1 MERLRVAGA
10 QALSLAAL
18 VTAWEGAVRAG
29 LADPLFIPAPT
40 AVARAFAAIGLEAL
54 RLFWETLAKTLLAY
68 GLAIGIGVGF
78 GILIGSLRHLY
89 DVVNPYLVAAY
100 AIPKILLLPWIVLI
114 FGIGVTPA
122 VVYATLHGVFPI
134 ALLVIGGVRDV
145 DRTPIL
151 VARSMGA
158 TTWQLYRKVILPAV
172 LPSVLAGMR
181 LGIIFCLLGV
191 LLVEMFAGVR
201 GMGYLLG
208 GLANAFQAAELF
220 AATALVSALSIGI
233 VVGLEALN
241 RRLGR
246 WRG

>member
-1 MERLRVAGA
+1 MERLRTVGA
-10 QALSLAAL
+10 QALSLALLLA
-18 VTAWEGAVRAG
+18 AWEGAVRAG
-29 LADPLFIPAPT
+29 LADPLFVPAPS
-40 AVARAFAAIGLEAL
+40 AVAAAFLGIGPEAL

-68 GLAIGIGVGF
+68 GLAVGLGVGC
-78 GILIGSLRHLY
+78 GLVIGSLRHLY
-89 DVVNPYLVAAY
+89 DVVNPYLVAGY
-100 AIPKILLLPWIVLI
+100 GIPKILLLPWIVLI

-122 VVYATLHGVFPI
+122 VVYATLHGFFPI

-145 DRTPIL
+145 DQTPLL

-158 TTWQLYRKVILPAV
+158 TTWQVYRKVILPAV

-201 GMGYLLG
+201 GMGHLLS

-233 VVGLEALN
+233 VVGLEVLN

>member
-18 VTAWEGAVRAG
+18 VAAWEGAVRIG
-29 LADPLFIPAPT
+29 LADPLFVPAPS
-40 AVARAFAAIGLEAL
+40 AVLQALAAIGPEAL

-68 GLAIGIGVGF
+68 GLAIGIGVGL
-78 GILIGSLRHLY
+78 GLVIGSLRHLY
-89 DVVNPYLVAAY
+89 EVVNPYLVAAY

-122 VVYATLHGVFPI
+122 VVYATIHGVFPI
-134 ALLVIGGVRDV
+134 ALLVIGGVQDV

-158 TTWQLYRKVILPAV
+158 TTWQVYRKVILPAV

-201 GMGYLLG
+201 GMGHLLG

-233 VVGLEALN
+233 VVGLEVLN